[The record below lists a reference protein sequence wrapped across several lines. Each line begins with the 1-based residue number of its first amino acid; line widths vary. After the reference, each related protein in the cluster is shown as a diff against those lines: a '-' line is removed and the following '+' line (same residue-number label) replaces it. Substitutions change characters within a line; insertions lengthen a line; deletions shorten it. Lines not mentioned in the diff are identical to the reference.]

1 MELNEKRL
9 EDVLGGAN
17 PAVMDENMQKNGDLF
32 RQTGDKELESGQ
44 LEKVL
49 GGANPA
55 VIDEKVMDN
64 KDAYRPRSVEE
75 IVRERQELEEKRSQY
90 SSTTKAL

>member
-9 EDVLGGAN
+9 ETVLGGAN

-32 RQTGDKELESGQ
+32 RQTGDKELNSDQ
-44 LEKVL
+44 LENIL

-55 VIDEKVMDN
+55 VINDKVLDN
-64 KDAYRPRSVEE
+64 RDAYRPRSVEE
-75 IVRERQELEEKRSQY
+75 IARERQELEEKRRQY
-90 SSTTKAL
+90 SSTTKTM